1 MSNPSKTA
9 LVTGASAGIGRAVAE
24 ILLANNYQV
33 VLTGRREALLKEV
46 VEESGCDSE
55 NALCVAGDI
64 GRDEDVENLF
74 AQTME
79 KFGRL
84 DVLFNNAGISA
95 KPLEIDELAIEDW
108 RRVLN
113 TNLHG
118 AFLCARKAFG
128 IMKNQDP
135 QGGRIINNG
144 SISAYLPR
152 PKSVPY
158 TVTKHAISGLTRCLA
173 LDGRPYSIACGQ
185 IDIGNAGTD
194 MAAPLGKGT
203 VQANGSIMAEP
214 LMDVAHVATSVL
226 HMAELPLDAN
236 VLFMN
241 VMATNMPFVGRG

>member
-1 MSNPSKTA
+1 MSHPSKTA